1 MPEPTFWWPLELS
14 AREKQAVEGMRA
26 DLLRQSPQLDVAAV
40 ERVSEQLALQMA
52 HSLPAIVERDGLPH
66 LCHVFNGWGDGLFR
80 GRPLTAELEP
90 FVHRN
95 RSGGPILLQCDP
107 EGDYHPW
114 QSLAYAVMAGVEPH
128 KALFEDAI
136 GGVTLSQL
144 AANSRFLRTDKGIE
158 LGHLLFAAAQLG
170 GEALEGVFSLDG
182 EEHDLSS
189 LVDLA
194 IEAHHFGGFDV
205 CRKFHLTEGICAVAA
220 LVPGFE
226 GFRSQ
231 GQGFLSGQLE
241 MLLLLGVILQQARR
255 LLDTGRS
262 LAEESPE
269 SRLVRELRD
278 TLIVDEYLENH
289 CYYAGHLI
297 ELAGFAEAMGY
308 PIEAEHR
315 GAMALVLNEL
325 NALLPEALAE
335 LSFLDCFLHLGHYR
349 RAMTLQLEVTRAQ
362 RGNRRLERADLRRF
376 EVDFDALA
384 AQPGLERSSVPPAL
398 FSSGIYAAAPPS
410 VTIRPRF
417 EAIVEHYA
425 VRARQGLGP
434 RGHLGHF
441 RRIGPAAWPRA
452 VHYELLDYGDRVG
465 AEIHL
470 ESDAVR
476 PLGPVLRDLTAAVG
490 EQFRSQTVE
499 WEPGWSRNR
508 GRLRV
513 LFEEN
518 SPAEEVAEA
527 MVALVD
533 KTLPTLEGQGGG
545 LWGGSAVGED
555 ALSR

>member
-14 AREKQAVEGMRA
+14 VREKKAVEAMRA
-26 DLLRQSPQLDVAAV
+26 DLLRQTPQLDVAAV
-40 ERVSEQLALQMA
+40 EEVSGQLALLMA
-52 HSLPAIVERDGLPH
+52 HSLGEIVERDGLPH
-66 LCHVFNGWGDGLFR
+66 LCHVFNGWGDGPFR

-90 FVHRN
+90 FVHRGP
-95 RSGGPILLQCDP
+95 SGGPILLQCDP

-114 QSLAYAVMAGVEPH
+114 QSLAYAVMAGVEPERV
-128 KALFEDAI
+128 LFEDAN
-136 GGVTLSQL
+136 GGATLGQL
-144 AANSRFLRTDKGIE
+144 ARNSRSLQTSKGIE

-170 GEALEGVFSLDG
+170 REATEGVFCLDG
-182 EEHDLSS
+182 EEHDLRS

-194 IEAHHFGGFDV
+194 IEAHHFGGFEV

-220 LVPGFE
+220 LVSGFE
-226 GFRSQ
+226 DTRPQ
-231 GQGFLSGQLE
+231 AQGFLEGQLE
-241 MLLLLGVILQQARR
+241 MLLLLGVILQQARN
-255 LLDTGRS
+255 LLDSG
-262 LAEESPE
+262 SPVVE
-269 SRLVRELRD
+269 DGPEYGLVRELRD

-308 PIEAEHR
+308 SIETEHR
-315 GAMALVLNEL
+315 GAIALVLNEL
-325 NALLPEALAE
+325 NALLPETLAE

-349 RAMTLQLEVTRAQ
+349 RAMTLQLEVSRAQ
-362 RGNRRLERADLRRF
+362 RENRRVERADLRRF

-384 AQPGLERSSVPPAL
+384 TQPAVARSPNPPLA
-398 FSSGIYAAAPPS
+398 FASGVYAAAPPS

-417 EAIVEHYA
+417 EAIVEHYS

-476 PLGPVLRDLTAAVG
+476 SLAPILRGFTEAEG
-490 EQFRSQTVE
+490 GQFRGRTLE
-499 WEPGWSRNR
+499 WESGWSRNR

-513 LFEEN
+513 LFEEDA
-518 SPAEEVAEA
+518 PAEEVAEG

-533 KTLPTLEGQGGG
+533 HTLLILEAEGGE
-545 LWGGSAVGED
+545 LLAGERPER
-555 ALSR
+555 AL